1 MTNPVLYLIFPR
13 MLAVVHPART
23 TQFVNLVSQI
33 KDIAAYVP
41 RDLQAMT
48 VELVN
53 HLKPGYTV
61 TTFHG
66 LPHRTQN
73 RVEKD
78 KQKKWMTKWKTPR
91 RQ

>member
-1 MTNPVLYLIFPR
+1 
-13 MLAVVHPART
+13 MLAVCLPART
-23 TQFVNLVSQI
+23 TQFVNLVSQT

-53 HLKPGYTV
+53 HLKPSCYN
-61 TTFHG
+61 TFHG

-73 RVEKD
+73 RVEED
-78 KQKKWMTKWKTPR
+78 KHRKKWMTKWKTPR
-91 RQ
+91 QQ

>member
-1 MTNPVLYLIFPR
+1 
-13 MLAVVHPART
+13 MLAVFLPART
-23 TQFVNLVSQI
+23 TQSFNLVSQT

-53 HLKPGYTV
+53 HLKPGYTILYCYNAV
-61 TTFHG
+61 HG
-66 LPHRTQN
+66 QPHRTQN

-78 KQKKWMTKWKTPR
+78 KLRKKG
-91 RQ
+91 